1 LSSIRAGSPG
11 SEYRVYIENPVGFC
25 KDVLGE
31 AFTDE
36 VQALMKSVRDNPV
49 TIARSA
55 NAVGKTH
62 GAARVAVWFY
72 KVFPNAQ
79 VYTAAAPPESN
90 LKKLLWGEIGSL
102 VEKHLNCSR
111 EIG

>member
-1 LSSIRAGSPG
+1 MKGLRDVEIFDSLLSSIRAGSPG
-11 SEYRVYIENPVGFC
+11 SEYRVYRENPVGFC

-79 VYTAAAPPESN
+79 VYRVRSEVWSRST
-90 LKKLLWGEIGSL
+90 
-102 VEKHLNCSR
+102 LNCSR